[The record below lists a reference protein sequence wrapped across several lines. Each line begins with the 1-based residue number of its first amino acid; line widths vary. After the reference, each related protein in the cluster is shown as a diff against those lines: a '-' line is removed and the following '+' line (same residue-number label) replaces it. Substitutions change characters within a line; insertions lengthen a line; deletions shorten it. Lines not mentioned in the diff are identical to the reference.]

1 MKTQE
6 KLISGMQ
13 AAFPGESQASLARR
27 AGLSVQRFNN
37 YVTGIRTMD
46 VDAVIGCAQAL
57 GWDIRETVAEHEIE
71 TAPTPRVKA
80 YWRKL
85 AGTAAMVLCA
95 IGFAIGAIG
104 ASPKANATNGS
115 TGSTK
120 SMADLK
126 RVNAYY
132 VEDPAVSAGAA
143 VKRDRLP
150 GCEAL
155 AALSQASCSTPIPL
169 ARARRVPAG

>member
-1 MKTQE
+1 MQE

-85 AGTAAMVLCA
+85 AGSVAMVLCA
-95 IGFAIGAIG
+95 IGVSSAGIENAHATRVSGQHVSEQHGSMPIM
-104 ASPKANATNGS
+104 SKADWGWWWHLATSWLAWRLRGSKPTNGS
-115 TGSTK
+115 LD
-120 SMADLK
+120 ACQI
-126 RVNAYY
+126 A
-132 VEDPAVSAGAA
+132 
-143 VKRDRLP
+143 
-150 GCEAL
+150 
-155 AALSQASCSTPIPL
+155 
-169 ARARRVPAG
+169 

>member
-1 MKTQE
+1 MKMQE

-57 GWDIRETVAEHEIE
+57 GWDIRETVAGHEIE

-95 IGFAIGAIG
+95 IGLAGGVAPKGLAHKGFANN
-104 ASPKANATNGS
+104 SENSVLP
-115 TGSTK
+115 
-120 SMADLK
+120 
-126 RVNAYY
+126 NAYY
-132 VEDPAVSAGAA
+132 VKPDWGWWAW
-143 VKRDRLP
+143 
-150 GCEAL
+150 
-155 AALSQASCSTPIPL
+155 L
-169 ARARRVPAG
+169 ARQWLAWRLRGSKPTNGSLDACHIA

>member
-1 MKTQE
+1 MTTQE
-6 KLISGMQ
+6 KLIAALQ
-13 AAFPGESQASLARR
+13 AAFPEESQAALARR

-57 GWDIRETVAEHEIE
+57 GWDIRENVATHELE

-95 IGFAIGAIG
+95 IGFSGAMPG
-104 ASPKANATNGS
+104 KA
-115 TGSTK
+115 
-120 SMADLK
+120 
-126 RVNAYY
+126 Y
-132 VEDPAVSAGAA
+132 AVSVSKSEISREIGSMPIMSKA
-143 VKRDRLP
+143 V
-150 GCEAL
+150 
-155 AALSQASCSTPIPL
+155 
-169 ARARRVPAG
+169 